1 MLVGIESGKT
11 LPVIRPVYCPAL
23 ELNQASSLQ
32 NPRRDDG
39 KMHLDDRTNGATL
52 LPSLTGLRGIA
63 ALWVVIY
70 HYGIHYFPSIQPG
83 AAGHIIE
90 KGYLAVDFFFLLS
103 GFVLTHVYIGQFAQS
118 GSRATWPFL
127 RARIARLY
135 PLHIFILG
143 LFVLDSVVPALKQY
157 GLADAPLHIKEF
169 GPQSVSAL
177 IASLFMLQGLKASA
191 LSWNYPTWSISVEF
205 AAYLLFPLAAAWL
218 WRAGKTPALLG
229 LAVFAAYLAGFSWLV
244 GGDFNQWDGWTAFAR
259 CIPEFFAGV
268 LLYICMARLPSMSR
282 SGRLAG
288 VLALG
293 LLILLQIGAADGV
306 IVFLF
311 ACTIPLL
318 VHCSSAIASV
328 LNGRAVVLLGELSYA
343 LYLVHGLVQT
353 VAGQLL
359 ATMSVSDDELPAGAS
374 LSLMLSLVALS
385 LLCAYWAHK
394 AIELPG
400 RRYLRTAL
408 QKGKLRVPQAEAPA
422 ATLVSR

>member
-1 MLVGIESGKT
+1 
-11 LPVIRPVYCPAL
+11 
-23 ELNQASSLQ
+23 
-32 NPRRDDG
+32 
-39 KMHLDDRTNGATL
+39 MHLDDRTNGTTV

-63 ALWVVIY
+63 ALWVVLY
-70 HYGIHYFPSIQPG
+70 HYGIRYFPSIQPG
-83 AAGHIIE
+83 AAGHVIE
-90 KGYLAVDFFFLLS
+90 KGYLAVDLFFLLS

-143 LFVLDSVVPALKQY
+143 LLVLDIVLPALKQY
-157 GLADAPLHIKEF
+157 GIANAPLHIKEF
-169 GPQSVSAL
+169 GPQSISAL
-177 IASLFMLQGLKASA
+177 IANLFMLQGVKASA
-191 LSWNYPTWSISVEF
+191 LSWNYPTWSISVEC

-218 WRAGKTPALLG
+218 WRAGKRPALLG
-229 LAVFAAYLAGFSWLV
+229 LAFFAAYLAWFGWLV

-268 LLYICMARLPSMSR
+268 LLYICTARLPSMLR
-282 SGRLAG
+282 SGMLAC

-293 LLILLQIGAADGV
+293 LLVLLQIGVADGV

-311 ACTIPLL
+311 AGTIPLL
-318 VHCSSAIASV
+318 VLGRGATSRV
-328 LNGRAVVLLGELSYA
+328 LNGRAAVLLGEVSYA

-359 ATMSVSDDELPAGAS
+359 ATLSVADDELSAGAS
-374 LSLMLSLVALS
+374 LSLMVSLVALS

-400 RRYLRTAL
+400 RKYLRTAL
-408 QKGKLRVPQAEAPA
+408 QKGKLPVPQAKAPA
-422 ATLVSR
+422 ASLVSR